1 MCPIIVAT
9 TYHLNDSH
17 KTKEEPRCFDG
28 VKENNPSRICS
39 EDRFGKNSIKSYF
52 L

>member
-17 KTKEEPRCFDG
+17 KIKEEPRCSDG
-28 VKENNPSRICS
+28 VKENNPSWICS